1 MKKCPH
7 CAEEIQDEAVV
18 CYHCNRRIRMSNTKI
33 IFIFLAIVGCLLL
46 FSIISLWLATNS

>member
-7 CAEEIQDEAVV
+7 CAEEIQDEAVG